1 METSVIE
8 SKTEAV
14 KSNPI
19 SEETFIVNCPN
30 CKKELEMGEVEPLLC
45 PFCGFDL
52 EEYEDMVFGLMME
65 ELKNDPENAGFV
77 SEEEIFK
84 VLRR

>member
-8 SKTEAV
+8 PATEAAN
-14 KSNPI
+14 SNPTA
-19 SEETFIVNCPN
+19 EETFIANCPN
-30 CKKELEMGEVEPLLC
+30 CKKELEMGDVEPVLC

-52 EEYEDMVFGLMME
+52 EEYEDRVFGLMME
-65 ELKNDPENAGFV
+65 EAMNEPGYV
-77 SEEEIFK
+77 TMEEVFE